1 MALSTVLG
9 IKQTLSGVEID
20 DLISEL
26 QTRKALAAEHRRR
39 KEWQSVLESAA
50 NFKPERVIRS
60 EVYVG

>member
-39 KEWQSVLESAA
+39 KEWQRVLENAA

>member
-26 QTRKALAAEHRRR
+26 QTRKALAAEHRQR
-39 KEWQSVLESAA
+39 KEWQRVLESAA